1 MFDYEFFKDFK
12 IERRSNTKPIR
23 RVILPGEN
31 HKSTQGQTSKIN
43 HRNIGEQLTKKN
55 NDKLCL
61 NGLRNEFI
69 KALKHM
75 KILDYDSELNEE
87 VNLYNLLSEFMPDS
101 NKLDVDKYFEYM
113 IKSAVNLFTEERFER
128 YNEPNSSKDTIENDY
143 RNITISGSE
152 SNQVIP
158 YIRKDFLVALREL
171 LNNNFSTFT
180 TSYLAKNM
188 SELNDSTN
196 LSEDD
201 VFNLVSAI
209 ENKIGDIP
217 L

>member
-1 MFDYEFFKDFK
+1 MNFKDFSIRYPIIK
-12 IERRSNTKPIR
+12 KPRRP
-23 RVILPGEN
+23 ILPGEKEK
-31 HKSTQGQTSKIN
+31 HESTQGQTSQIN
-43 HRNIGEQLTKKN
+43 HRNIGEQLTETKKI

-61 NGLRNEFI
+61 NGLQREFI

-87 VNLYNLLSEFMPDS
+87 VNLCNLLSEFMPDS

-113 IKSAVNLFTEERFER
+113 IKSAVNLFTEERDVR
-128 YNEPNSSKDTIENDY
+128 CDKSHSSKDTIKNDY
-143 RNITISGSE
+143 RNITISRSE

-158 YIRKDFLVALREL
+158 YIRKDFLVALRKL

-180 TSYLAKNM
+180 ASYLAENM

>member
-1 MFDYEFFKDFK
+1 MNFKNFK
-12 IERRSNTKPIR
+12 IGIRSNTKPIR

-31 HKSTQGQTSKIN
+31 YESTQGQTSQIN
-43 HRNIGEQLTKKN
+43 HRNIGEQLTETKKI

-61 NGLRNEFI
+61 NGLQREFI

-75 KILDYDSELNEE
+75 KILDYESNEE
-87 VNLYNLLSEFMPDS
+87 VNLCNLLSEFMPDS

-113 IKSAVNLFTEERFER
+113 IKSAVNLFTEERDVR
-128 YNEPNSSKDTIENDY
+128 CDKSHSSKDTIKNDY
-143 RNITISGSE
+143 RNITISRSE

-158 YIRKDFLVALREL
+158 YIRKDFLVALRKL